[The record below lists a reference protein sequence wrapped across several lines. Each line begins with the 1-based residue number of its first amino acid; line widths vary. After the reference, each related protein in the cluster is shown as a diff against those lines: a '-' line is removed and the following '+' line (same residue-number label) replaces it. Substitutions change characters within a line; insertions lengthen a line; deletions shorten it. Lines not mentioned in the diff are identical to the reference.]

1 MVRALSTFGILSC
14 AFLLCFAGKDER
26 PNILFIFT
34 DDHATQAI
42 SAYGGMLADI
52 APTPNLDRLAGEG
65 ILFRKCYVTN
75 SICGPA
81 RAVIQTGKYSHLNG
95 FRQNGDQFDGT
106 QPTAPKYLQ
115 KSGYQTAVIG
125 KWHLASTPTGYDHFE
140 VLKGQGSYYN
150 PMLITKVVIPF
161 T

>member
-95 FRQNGDQFDGT
+95 FRQNGDAD
-106 QPTAPKYLQ
+106 
-115 KSGYQTAVIG
+115 
-125 KWHLASTPTGYDHFE
+125 
-140 VLKGQGSYYN
+140 
-150 PMLITKVVIPF
+150 
-161 T
+161 